1 MQTRGVEMKE
11 SNLNDKNIMGK
22 ILGECKNKNISMKEL
37 SSNNIREL
45 LDIYDLSSVKL
56 SYIKKICTSGSD
68 TDFRKIIENE
78 ESIHKTYINL
88 NNKKERTFE
97 DALDILRF
105 NLLVH
110 RLDCKDHK
118 FFRHNAYIELAS
130 TFYEKDFITKPEYKE
145 LLEVASNGLKTFK
158 DSNCFRIKI
167 DPNYYQKFN
176 LFLEPDHN
184 MNLRIIDK

>member
-1 MQTRGVEMKE
+1 MNE
-11 SNLNDKNIMGK
+11 SILNDKNIMEK
-22 ILGECKNKNISMKEL
+22 LLEECKNKNISIKEIG
-37 SSNNIREL
+37 SHEIREM
-45 LDIYDLSSVKL
+45 LDSYDLSSVKI
-56 SYIKKICTSGSD
+56 SYIKKICISGSD
-68 TDFRKIIENE
+68 TDFRNIIENE

-97 DALDILRF
+97 DAVDILRI
-105 NLLVH
+105 NLSVN
-110 RLDCKDHK
+110 RLNCKDHK

-130 TFYEKDFITKPEYKE
+130 TFYEKDLITKPEYKE
-145 LLEVASNGLKTFK
+145 LLEIASNGLKTFK
-158 DSNCFRIKI
+158 DSNCFMIKI